1 MESPIA
7 SIHPSCIFIDEPVEK
22 FIKKKDAKRELIAS
36 KFSFENWYQISEMV
50 IQEWI
55 DNTFDY
61 LFKRYKKGKKRWNY
75 SIASWNT
82 LVNGTLSTDADWLNP
97 EINITVSKDYTSYN
111 VYL

>member
-1 MESPIA
+1 MYNDTLHLEKAIA
-7 SIHPSCIFIDEPVEK
+7 YPL
-22 FIKKKDAKRELIAS
+22 KKKKVAKEELMES
-36 KFSFENWYQISEMV
+36 KFSFENWSLISELA

-61 LFKRYKKGKKRWNY
+61 LFKRYKKGKKRWSY
-75 SIASWNT
+75 STASWDT
-82 LVNGTLSTDADWLNP
+82 LVSGTLSTDADWLNP